1 MPGPSAP
8 ISIAGEELVGLR
20 ALYPNLLS
28 QCVCVSYRGSMWL
41 SFVVDAS
48 HPDPNSLATF
58 YLDELSAP
66 PPTGGWR
73 GGSKLSER

>member
-58 YLDELSAP
+58 YLDELSALA
-66 PPTGGWR
+66 THAGVG
-73 GGSKLSER
+73 EAAAN